1 MKHDVKSA
9 RRITNNAGWL
19 VGEKLYRGFLGIV
32 VGALVARY
40 LQPEGYGTLAFGL
53 AIVGVAAMV
62 ARFGMEQIVVLH
74 VASGDWDRSSVLSQ
88 AWRIST
94 ILGVLCFLAVV
105 AVASAFKDNNL
116 RIVTLILGVGLIDQV
131 GATYR
136 LAFQALL
143 ETRRV
148 IVAEVLLATVFAG
161 IQLLLV
167 MKHASLGDFAVVLL
181 ASQLAASFI
190 TYLLY
195 RTKLKLAGSGSLPK
209 PGAALLLRRSWPI
222 FLSGLVGYLYTHL
235 DRIML
240 GAMSGLEEVGVYA
253 AASRIF
259 EFAFFLP
266 TALTQS
272 LAPRLASEASENG
285 IVSRSTFLTAG
296 AALGIVGILTNVGM
310 AAGSWPTMQLLYGS
324 SYAGSASVLAIL
336 SFSMLPLSLGR
347 LRNATWVA
355 TGSQI
360 HVLHSS
366 VFGLISNAGL
376 NYMLIPVFGAVGAA
390 LATTVSFLLAF
401 WLAGYL
407 LPATRAM
414 ARLQTEASL
423 ASFSPERL
431 KQTTSTMQ
439 NLIFRK

>member
-1 MKHDVKSA
+1 VKHDVKSA
-9 RRITNNAGWL
+9 RRITTNAGWL

-40 LQPEGYGTLAFGL
+40 LQPEGYGTLALGL

-74 VASGDWDRSSVLSQ
+74 VASGDWDRPSVLSQ

-94 ILGVLCFLAVV
+94 ILGVLCFLTVV
-105 AVASAFKDNNL
+105 AVASVFKDSNL
-116 RIVTLILGVGLIDQV
+116 RTVTLILGVGLIDQV

-148 IVAEVLLATVFAG
+148 IIAEVLLATVFSG
-161 IQLLLV
+161 VQLVLV
-167 MKHASLGDFAVVLL
+167 FKKASLIEFAIVFL
-181 ASQLAASFI
+181 AAQLAASCA
-190 TYLLY
+190 TYILY
-195 RTKLKLAGSGSLPK
+195 RTKLLLDHDTALPA
-209 PGAALLLRRSWPI
+209 PGAKRLLNQSWPI
-222 FLSGLVGYLYTHL
+222 FVSGLVGYLYTHL

-240 GAMSGLEEVGVYA
+240 GAMSGVQEVGVYA

-266 TALTQS
+266 TALVHS
-272 LAPRLASEASENG
+272 LVPRLASEASENG
-285 IVSRSTFLTAG
+285 IVSRNTFLTAG
-296 AALGIVGILTNVGM
+296 AALGILGILTTAGM
-310 AAGSWPTMQLLYGS
+310 AVGSWPTMQLLYGS

-336 SFSMLPLSLGR
+336 SFSMLPLSVGR
-347 LRNATWVA
+347 LRNASWVA

-360 HVLHSS
+360 NVLYSN
-366 VFGLISNAGL
+366 VCGLISNATL
-376 NYMLIPVFGAVGAA
+376 NYILIPLLGATGAA
-390 LATTVSFLLAF
+390 VATTASFLLAF

-423 ASFSPERL
+423 AAFSPDRL
-431 KQTTSTMQ
+431 KQATSTMR